1 MNISTEEN
9 IRRRTASIPLE
20 LVGGETGFRGA
31 GPAEFRDVIQAAQIV
46 ANEATLSLQ
55 RWVSAGRREGM
66 SWTDIGDVLGISKQ
80 AAQQRFRA
88 DFGSDGP
95 EGPDQIEVRLG
106 ATAFNEVRILE
117 QEGGRGNELLR
128 VGALGLV
135 FRKTA
140 DVWEYRRVV
149 ALTSPMAEAMMAKE
163 DWTYVA
169 SWFPFHYF
177 KRLARGEAERS

>member
-1 MNISTEEN
+1 MNITTEET

-20 LVGGETGFRGA
+20 LIGGETGFRGS

-46 ANEATLSLQ
+46 ASEATLSLQ

-149 ALTSPMAEAMMAKE
+149 ALSSPMAEAAMAKE
-163 DWTYVA
+163 GWTYVA

-177 KRLARGEAERS
+177 KRLARGEAGA

>member
-1 MNISTEEN
+1 MNITTEET

-46 ANEATLSLQ
+46 ASEATLSLQ

-80 AAQQRFRA
+80 AAQQRFRT
-88 DFGSDGP
+88 DLGGDGP
-95 EGPDQIEVRLG
+95 DGPDQIEVRLG

-140 DVWEYRRVV
+140 EVWEYRRVV
-149 ALTSPMAEAMMAKE
+149 ALSSPMAEAAMAKE
-163 DWTYVA
+163 GWSYVA

-177 KRLARGEAERS
+177 KRLARGEAAA